1 MICVSTSFMIIRTS
15 SASQGLLAAEI
26 AQALAA
32 SALSSGR
39 PSSMEPKALPSMFR
53 VSAPR
58 MLTFTP
64 QSMAREAM
72 RGS

>member
-1 MICVSTSFMIIRTS
+1 MVPV
-15 SASQGLLAAEI
+15 A
-26 AQALAA
+26 
-32 SALSSGR
+32 R
-39 PSSMEPKALPSMFR
+39 PPTLR

-72 RGS
+72 RGWFTVPPLKDRRAARVPLGYWLTLAPPG